1 MPHKTKKQKLTKKLT
16 QIYKKKNLK
25 RHLARRDGRAKP
37 NKPRNSLLADIEG
50 GAPDLSLVDLVDQKG
65 GQHADDD
72 LVLLLNLGESTVEC
86 IEIGSSDES

>member
-1 MPHKTKKQKLTKKLT
+1 MCCIKQNKPKYRNKSL
-16 QIYKKKNLK
+16 KKKNLK

-50 GAPDLSLVDLVDQKG
+50 GAPDLSLVDLVDQNG

-72 LVLLLNLGESTVEC
+72 LILLLDLGESAVEC

>member
-1 MPHKTKKQKLTKKLT
+1 MLHKAKQTKIQKQISKKE
-16 QIYKKKNLK
+16 NPK

-50 GAPDLSLVDLVDQKG
+50 GAPDLSLVDLVDQNG